1 MRLLQT
7 ISEKAGAAGLPF
19 LVIGGYAV
27 MAHGFVR
34 ATDDLD
40 LLAQA
45 GQRKKWQQLLEGM
58 GMTVYR
64 ESPTFLQFNPAPGER
79 LPLDLMFVADDV
91 FGRMK
96 PVAERTTLSGIPVGV
111 VSLIQLI
118 ALKCHAIRNAEGKD
132 KNLRIVKDTD
142 DLINLI
148 KLNSVDLNFRE
159 IRDTILK
166 HGTEDLYQK
175 LQRACAAD

>member
-1 MRLLQT
+1 MQLLRT
-7 ISEKAGAAGLPF
+7 ISVKAGEAGLPF

-45 GQRKKWQQLLEGM
+45 GRRQAWQQLLEDL

-64 ESPTFLQFNPAPGER
+64 EATTFLQFNPAPGER

-91 FGRMK
+91 FARMQ
-96 PVAERTTLSGIPVGV
+96 PGAERATVQGVSVGV
-111 VSLIQLI
+111 VSLHQLI
-118 ALKCHAIRNAEGKD
+118 ALKCHAIKIAESLPG
-132 KNLRIVKDTD
+132 NLRIVKDSD
-142 DLINLI
+142 DLIHLI
-148 KLNSVDLNFRE
+148 KLNAVDLQAPA
-159 IRDTILK
+159 IRDIVLK

-175 LQRACAAD
+175 LQRACAAQ